1 VLELVVDV
9 FAKELLHTGVI
20 HIGGPSQAHTL
31 FSRVLHLVKAVRADA
46 AKMDAAQVDAANVDP
61 AKVDGRIDAAQA
73 AQAAKTVKPKRGA
86 RP

>member
-9 FAKELLHTGVI
+9 FAKELKATGVI

-31 FSRVLHLVKAVRADA
+31 FTRVLHLVKDVRVDA
-46 AKMDAAQVDAANVDP
+46 PTMDAATDGPKVDP
-61 AKVDGRIDAAQA
+61 DARDPA
-73 AQAAKTVKPKRGA
+73 KRGA